1 MTFLTSDLKNFE
13 QQMEIMNQNF
23 LARFNEIKHN
33 LSSMDDNVER
43 RSDDPT
49 MANKNSR
56 TDSANSLKKT
66 SK

>member
-1 MTFLTSDLKNFE
+1 MTFLTADLKNFE

-33 LSSMDDNVER
+33 LSSMDDQTL
-43 RSDDPT
+43 P
-49 MANKNSR
+49 NKSSR